1 MDLYL
6 WDAASAQGWQGKQ
19 RRVGNGAIVTV
30 VTSPT
35 GERFSSSGSKL
46 KADVIKYGGGNWSR
60 ASQRMAALAEQNEIL
75 RALGGRYI
83 EVFWPLD
90 DRWLV
95 AKVILVEDASEGAQA
110 CTSAGACAGACEG
123 ACTSAEACAGATTEA
138 SSGRRPAQLRHY
150 VAYLVDSKAEW
161 IDLCGRRGR
170 RWKCR

>member
-19 RRVGNGAIVTV
+19 RRVGNGTIVTV

-123 ACTSAEACAGATTEA
+123 ACTSRANTTSSLFYEPGGARQH
-138 SSGRRPAQLRHY
+138 SDQYYP
-150 VAYLVDSKAEW
+150 
-161 IDLCGRRGR
+161 
-170 RWKCR
+170 